1 MPQSSFDCFYGS
13 VESDNL
19 NLSVVS
25 SYDEATHE
33 YSVPF
38 QEGTA
43 IATTNEAA
51 APVQLVGYH
60 SIDTVS
66 NNDHRI
72 LGMCRAN
79 LAGQI

>member
-25 SYDEATHE
+25 SYDQATHA
-33 YSVPF
+33 YSVAF

-43 IATTNEAA
+43 IASAESVV
-51 APVQLVGYH
+51 APVELEGYH

-66 NNDHRI
+66 SNDHRI
-72 LGMCRAN
+72 LGMCRAS
-79 LAGQI
+79 LAGHI